1 MGDAFEARIREHGRR
16 LFAGVR
22 ARRPLPLSHAW
33 CDDQLM
39 ALVLRS
45 ERAKAQLFRFIDA
58 LPALGSA
65 AGVVRHLH
73 EYLDPVAHL
82 LPRAMAAGLGLVASH
97 PALGPAAAAAARL
110 GAQALARK
118 FVAGSDAGEVIATIR
133 GLRARGLGFTVD
145 VLGEAVVS
153 EAEAEAYQDTY
164 RWLIE
169 RLSAAA
175 AAWPRIDQIDAD
187 HQGALPRVNL
197 SLKLSALVARFDPSD
212 PAGTSA
218 AVRARLRPLLALARR
233 RAIFVNVDMEQ
244 YAFKDCT
251 LGIFKEVLAEDEFR
265 GWSDVGIAIQAYLRD
280 SRQDLEELARWAS
293 RRGTPVWVRLVKGAY
308 HDYERVVAGQNGW
321 ALPVWSDKR
330 ASDAAF
336 ESLTRLLLTRRDL
349 LRPALASHNVRSIS
363 HALALCEELQVPP
376 RMIEFQTLYGMAD
389 QLKAALVEGGQRVR
403 VYCPFGRLLPGMAY
417 LVRRLLENTSNQSF
431 VRAGFL
437 EHHDEGELLMRP
449 SPAAPPRP
457 SPAPS
462 AERSAAHSGP
472 GGLINEPVSD
482 FTRAEVRERLAQE
495 LGRLQQELAGGPRR
509 CPLVIAGV
517 STGSER
523 ELISRNPSL
532 PSQAVA
538 RAGCASPG
546 QAAAAVAAAA
556 AAFPSWRDTAVEARA
571 QLLERAAGLLGE
583 RRFAL
588 TALIILES
596 GKSPAEADADVAE
609 AIDFCRYYAGEMRRL
624 GAERRR
630 DLPGEENRYR
640 YQARGVCVVIAPWNF
655 PLAIL
660 AGMSV
665 AALVAGN
672 TVIMKPAE
680 QTPGIA
686 AALMAILGEAGA
698 PPGTVSY
705 LPGIGE
711 EIGPLL
717 VAHPL
722 VSLIAFTGSL
732 KVGLEINRLAAAPGA
747 GADQVKRVITEMGGK
762 NAIIVDDDADL
773 DEAVLGVM
781 HSAFGYQ
788 GQKCSACSRAIVV
801 APLYDA
807 FCDRL
812 VAATRSL
819 GIGRADDFASVIGPV
834 IDGEARDRIAAAI
847 AAGGAE
853 ARLAYAG
860 ELPPAAAGFFVAP
873 HIFVDVP
880 PTARLAQEEI
890 FGPVLAVMRAA
901 SFADALGIA
910 NGTRYALTGGLYSRS
925 PAHIE
930 LAKAAFQVGNLYINR
945 RITGALVDR
954 QPFGGFRL
962 SGIGSKAG
970 GPDYLLQFL
979 LPRCITENTLR
990 HGFTPDLG

>member
-1 MGDAFEARIREHGRR
+1 MNATLEASIREHGRR

-22 ARRPLPLSHAW
+22 ARRPLPLSRAW
-33 CDDQLM
+33 CEDQAM
-39 ALVLRS
+39 AMVQRD

-58 LPALGSA
+58 LPALGTA
-65 AGVVRHLH
+65 AGVVRHLD
-73 EYLDPVAHL
+73 EYLTPVAGL
-82 LPRAMAAGLGLVASH
+82 LPHPLAAALALVRAH
-97 PALGPAAAAAARL
+97 PALARPAAGAAQLGARL
-110 GAQALARK
+110 LARK
-118 FVAGSDAGEVIATIR
+118 FVAGGDAAEVLRTIAA
-133 GLRARGLGFTVD
+133 LRARALAFTVD

-153 EAEAEAYQDTY
+153 EAEAAAYQRTY
-164 RWLIE
+164 LWLID

-175 AAWPRIDQIDAD
+175 QGWPMVELIDAD

-197 SLKLSALVARFDPSD
+197 SIKLSALVARFDPSD

-218 AVRARLRPLLALARR
+218 AVRARLRPVLAQARR
-233 RAIFVNVDMEQ
+233 RGAFVNVDMEQ

-251 LGIFKEVLAEDEFR
+251 LRIVKEVLEEDEFR
-265 GWSDVGIAIQAYLRD
+265 GWSGVGIAIQAYLRD
-280 SRQDLEELARWAS
+280 SLHDLEQLARWAE

-308 HDYERVVAGQNGW
+308 HDYERVIAGQNGW
-321 ALPVWSDKR
+321 PVPVWTDKA
-330 ASDAAF
+330 ASDASF
-336 ESLTRLLLTRRDL
+336 EALTRLLLTRREV

-363 HALALCEELQVPP
+363 HALALCEELRVPP
-376 RMIEFQTLYGMAD
+376 RAIEFQTLYGMAD
-389 QLKAALVEGGQRVR
+389 QLKAALVEAGQRVR

-437 EHHDEGELLMRP
+437 KHCDEGDLLMRP
-449 SPAAPPRP
+449 TPAAQPPRP
-457 SPAPS
+457 GPASAPAP
-462 AERSAAHSGP
+462 ARDAPP
-472 GGLINEPVSD
+472 GLANEPLRD
-482 FTRAEVRERLAQE
+482 FTRAEVREHLAQA
-495 LGRLQQELAGGPRR
+495 LSRLHQELARGPRS
-509 CPLVIAGV
+509 CPLVVGGKALSG
-517 STGSER
+517 GR
-523 ELISRNPSL
+523 ELVSLNPASGH
-532 PSQAVA
+532 AVA
-538 RAGCASPG
+538 RSGCATPA
-546 QAAAAVAAAA
+546 QAEAAVAAAA
-556 AAFPSWRDTAVEARA
+556 AAFPGWRDASVEVRA
-571 QLLERAAGLLGE
+571 QLLERAAGLMND
-583 RRFAL
+583 RREDL
-588 TALIILES
+588 VALIILES
-596 GKSPAEADADVAE
+596 GKGPAEADGDVAE

-624 GAERRR
+624 GSERRR
-630 DLPGEENRYR
+630 DLAGEENRYR

-660 AGMSV
+660 TGMSV

-686 AALMAILGEAGA
+686 AALMAILADAGA
-698 PPGTVSY
+698 PPGTVNY

-717 VAHPL
+717 VRHRE

-732 KVGLEINRLAAAPGA
+732 TVGLAINRLAAELPA
-747 GADQVKRVITEMGGK
+747 GASEVKRVICEMGGK

-807 FCDRL
+807 FCARL
-812 VAATRSL
+812 ISATRSL
-819 GIGRADDFASVIGPV
+819 AIGPAEDFASAIGPV
-834 IDGEARDRIAAAI
+834 IDGEARARIIAAI
-847 AAGGAE
+847 AGGRGE

-860 ELPPAAAGFFVAP
+860 ELPDAAAAGCFVAP

-880 PTARLAQEEI
+880 PASRLAQEEI
-890 FGPVLAVMRAA
+890 FGPVLAVMRAV
-901 SFADALGIA
+901 SFEDALAIA

-930 LAKAAFQVGNLYINR
+930 RAKQSFQVGNLYINR

-962 SGIGSKAG
+962 SGVGSKAG